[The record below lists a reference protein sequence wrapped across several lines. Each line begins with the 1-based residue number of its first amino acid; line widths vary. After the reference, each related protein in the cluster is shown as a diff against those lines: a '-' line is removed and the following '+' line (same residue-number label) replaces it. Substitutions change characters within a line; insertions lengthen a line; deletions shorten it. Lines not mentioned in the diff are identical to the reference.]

1 MVKSK
6 KLYSEWDTPL
16 HEVST
21 IEMEKTGIVLYL
33 RGKGQGPFIPVVDE
47 SSRQFLYKK
56 IGLAVNSFN
65 STAVVHCV

>member
-1 MVKSK
+1 MVKLK

-16 HEVST
+16 NQVST
-21 IEMEKTGIVLYL
+21 IEMEKTGMVLYL
-33 RGKGQGPFIPVVDE
+33 RGNRQGPFIPLVDE

-65 STAVVHCV
+65 STASTV